1 MKVYSKGRSEIIEQA
16 GRKSFHMWFDLDI
29 EPRWVS
35 MEADLSLPTK
45 SNRKISMMTS
55 FNEELY
61 NAAWE
66 FLWKVKLYDSDM
78 QEFTDDMLVT
88 VVTRMIHKAIE
99 KLNEKDEPLWNI
111 YIKTPKAKSREL
123 ELAKEEYLGK
133 KTKIEKKD
141 IDEEELI
148 NTVTEI
154 KWEVQT
160 AESKEEVTKTI
171 WEVKVETKSS
181 DIKEIKWDAKRVK
194 SFKDLDKIKKPV
206 KEKKE
211 NPFYDSNKVF

>member
-133 KTKIEKKD
+133 KVETK
-141 IDEEELI
+141 
-148 NTVTEI
+148 EI
-154 KWEVQT
+154 K
-160 AESKEEVTKTI
+160 EEIIETPSEWVSETI
-171 WEVKVETKSS
+171 WEVKIETKSS
-181 DIKEIKWDAKRVK
+181 DTKKIKWDAKRVQ
-194 SFKDLDKIKKPV
+194 SFKELDKIKKPV

>member
-88 VVTRMIHKAIE
+88 VVTRMIHKAVE
-99 KLNEKDEPLWNI
+99 KLNEKWEPLWNV

-133 KTKIEKKD
+133 KVETKEIKEEIIETPS
-141 IDEEELI
+141 EWVSE
-148 NTVTEI
+148 T
-154 KWEVQT
+154 KWEV
-160 AESKEEVTKTI
+160 KK
-171 WEVKVETKSS
+171 ETKSS
-181 DIKEIKWDAKRVK
+181 DTKKIKWDAKRVQ
-194 SFKDLDKIKKPV
+194 SFKELDKIKKPV

>member
-133 KTKIEKKD
+133 KVETK
-141 IDEEELI
+141 
-148 NTVTEI
+148 EI
-154 KWEVQT
+154 K
-160 AESKEEVTKTI
+160 EEIIETPSEWVSETI
-171 WEVKVETKSS
+171 WEVKIETKSS
-181 DIKEIKWDAKRVK
+181 DTKKIKWDAKRVK